1 MDNGAF
7 SSNDTEIIKNNYETL
22 PSIFEPYGFKLQQ
35 IFSNCPAVDPAAA
48 GGAEETTRLLGMQ
61 WDRYHDKLSNPTIS
75 LNPKADTKRKI
86 LSSLAAAYDLFNIYL
101 PLKNEANIFMQDLQ
115 AQPKLKWDEKL
126 PENIIKQWERITTKF
141 NKIEPVFLDRC
152 VGDADARYR
161 LITCVDASKM
171 AIGAVTYLQ
180 EIYAEKPYFI
190 YAKNK
195 LLNEKLKQKTIPTLE
210 LYSIIFGLQITL
222 DIKNQLNSPDT
233 PLPVRISEIYI
244 LSDSL
249 VALNWVYSFNI
260 KLENLKSKHSV
271 FVKNKLA
278 QLGDILKLETVNFK
292 FISGKINPAD
302 LTTRKTSYKS
312 YLKSSYISGKS
323 VAEILKHDE
332 NSQLAFSLPES
343 PNNINPTSRSHPILQ
358 EVHLTAI
365 ESQGWPL
372 VGKFSSFKKL
382 ISVQAKVL
390 HFINNLK
397 VNLKRSTPNK
407 FDHIPSKALGH
418 NFFFEAKNTIFKQ
431 EQRIYFPECVE
442 YLENPKP
449 IKKEI
454 PNLVTQMNLYFDEC
468 GVIRVKCKTVR
479 GTDPKICYAPIFIP
493 RKSFLTEA
501 IIMHLHNTH
510 AHIGKYHVLR
520 ELRKEYWVNKA
531 FSAVKTVLKGCVKCK
546 RSNARPIKLNQS
558 PYRDFRINP
567 PAIPFRYIFID
578 YFGHYFVK
586 FNDEKIKVWVLIITC
601 LWSRAINL
609 KICIDL
615 SVNTFLKAIQT
626 HIFDYGVPELVI
638 SDLGSQFQPASDLVI
653 NFLNDL
659 ETRDFLQSR
668 NIQFPRFERYFKGN
682 SALGSLVESLVKA
695 SKKLIY
701 NSISKRVL
709 DLLDFDFLIQQTKSI
724 VNRRPITFKEVLRN
738 NDPNEELPTPIT
750 PDMLIRGA
758 ETIEIN
764 IVPQLQPEL
773 TSGWEDS
780 EKLVSSFQKLAECR
794 KNMIEYYNSE
804 FVVNLIQQSVDK
816 KHRYAPIPHY
826 KLKVGDIVITQE
838 PNMKSAHW
846 PLGIV
851 IKVFENINSEITHVL
866 IRKGNRSIIRRH
878 VNTIIYL
885 LSSDLSETEGE
896 KGSYTQTGEEECA
909 SPPNPILKRA
919 SAKKGR
925 ENIKRLIEDGLA

>member
-1 MDNGAF
+1 M
-7 SSNDTEIIKNNYETL
+7 
-22 PSIFEPYGFKLQQ
+22 
-35 IFSNCPAVDPAAA
+35 
-48 GGAEETTRLLGMQ
+48 
-61 WDRYHDKLSNPTIS
+61 
-75 LNPKADTKRKI
+75 
-86 LSSLAAAYDLFNIYL
+86 
-101 PLKNEANIFMQDLQ
+101 
-115 AQPKLKWDEKL
+115 
-126 PENIIKQWERITTKF
+126 
-141 NKIEPVFLDRC
+141 
-152 VGDADARYR
+152 
-161 LITCVDASKM
+161 
-171 AIGAVTYLQ
+171 
-180 EIYAEKPYFI
+180 
-190 YAKNK
+190 
-195 LLNEKLKQKTIPTLE
+195 
-210 LYSIIFGLQITL
+210 
-222 DIKNQLNSPDT
+222 
-233 PLPVRISEIYI
+233 
-244 LSDSL
+244 
-249 VALNWVYSFNI
+249 
-260 KLENLKSKHSV
+260 
-271 FVKNKLA
+271 
-278 QLGDILKLETVNFK
+278 
-292 FISGKINPAD
+292 
-302 LTTRKTSYKS
+302 
-312 YLKSSYISGKS
+312 
-323 VAEILKHDE
+323 
-332 NSQLAFSLPES
+332 
-343 PNNINPTSRSHPILQ
+343 
-358 EVHLTAI
+358 
-365 ESQGWPL
+365 
-372 VGKFSSFKKL
+372 
-382 ISVQAKVL
+382 
-390 HFINNLK
+390 
-397 VNLKRSTPNK
+397 
-407 FDHIPSKALGH
+407 
-418 NFFFEAKNTIFKQ
+418 
-431 EQRIYFPECVE
+431 
-442 YLENPKP
+442 
-449 IKKEI
+449 
-454 PNLVTQMNLYFDEC
+454 
-468 GVIRVKCKTVR
+468 
-479 GTDPKICYAPIFIP
+479 
-493 RKSFLTEA
+493 
-501 IIMHLHNTH
+501 
-510 AHIGKYHVLR
+510 
-520 ELRKEYWVNKA
+520 
-531 FSAVKTVLKGCVKCK
+531 
-546 RSNARPIKLNQS
+546 
-558 PYRDFRINP
+558 
-567 PAIPFRYIFID
+567 
-578 YFGHYFVK
+578 K